1 MSAVATV
8 ITIVLSFVIMLAV
21 IAAMSIGVI
30 SGRKPIKGSCGGVGG
45 GRCELCSG
53 DECRRRR

>member
-1 MSAVATV
+1 MSLAATV
-8 ITIVLSFVIMLAV
+8 ILSFVIMLAV
-21 IAAMSIGVI
+21 IAAMSVGVI

-53 DECRRRR
+53 GECRKRRD